1 MDFDLLLTQFLKTLR
16 ERQVSPA
23 TLRAYA
29 ADLTAFG
36 AFLKARSVSL
46 DAVDRGVLRS
56 YLAAI
61 RAQNL
66 ANASIIRKTA
76 SLRSFFKHLVVVG
89 KLTES
94 PAVHLASPRR
104 EQRIPNF
111 LTPEEVQKVIVAIC
125 DVPQALARARNGA
138 WMELAYSSGLRV
150 AETESLNIGDIDF
163 WNGTVR
169 VVGKGNK
176 ERIVPVGNA
185 ALKAIKDYLKLR
197 GDAISSPA
205 SQALPLF
212 TNLRQKARLTTR
224 AMHMIILDAA
234 RRAGLT
240 KTVTPHVIRHT
251 FATHLLNN
259 GCDLRSVQEML
270 GHKNLATT
278 QIYAHVTTE
287 RLRKVYEKAHPRA

>member
-1 MDFDLLLTQFLKTLR
+1 MDFDLLVTQFLKTLR
-16 ERQVSPA
+16 ERHFSPA

-29 ADLTAFG
+29 ADLAAFG
-36 AFLKARSVSL
+36 TFLKARSVTL
-46 DAVDRGVLRS
+46 DAVDRGVLRT
-56 YLAAI
+56 YLATL
-61 RAQNL
+61 RTQNL
-66 ANASIIRKTA
+66 ANASLIRKTA
-76 SLRSFFKHLVVVG
+76 SLRSFFKNLVVAG
-89 KLTES
+89 KIKES
-94 PAVHLASPRR
+94 PAVHLGSPRR

-125 DVPQALARARNGA
+125 DVPQPLARARNGA

-176 ERIVPVGNA
+176 ERVVPVGNA

-197 GDAISSPA
+197 GDAISAPA
-205 SQALPLF
+205 SQALPLY
-212 TNLRQKARLTTR
+212 TNLKLKTRLTTR
-224 AMHMIILDAA
+224 AMHMIILAA
-234 RRAGLT
+234 AKRAGIT

-278 QIYAHVTTE
+278 QIYAHVTTD